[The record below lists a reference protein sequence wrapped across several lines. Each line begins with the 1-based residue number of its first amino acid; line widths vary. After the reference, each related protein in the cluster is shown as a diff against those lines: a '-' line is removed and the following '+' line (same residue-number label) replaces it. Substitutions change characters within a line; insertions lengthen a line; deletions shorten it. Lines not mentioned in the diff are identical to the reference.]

1 MKGASSRRTP
11 QESQIES
18 TERSGV
24 SNQSQPES
32 VLMSRLAKGGRAEVS
47 KKDML
52 KLTNKNYDNLPEV
65 RKKREEEAKKEEKR

>member
-1 MKGASSRRTP
+1 
-11 QESQIES
+11 
-18 TERSGV
+18 
-24 SNQSQPES
+24 
-32 VLMSRLAKGGRAEVS
+32 MSRLAKGGRAEVS